1 MGEPWGFTDYSID
14 MDQAVRAYTLGSAID
29 LKMEADIG
37 SLETGKCADFVILK
51 EDIFA
56 DNWPAWFDPAT
67 FDPFTDFNDKI
78 FMTVF
83 NGEAVFEDETS

>member
-1 MGEPWGFTDYSID
+1 MGEPWGANDDSLD
-14 MDQAVRAYTLGSAID
+14 MDQAVRAYTMGSAID
-29 LKMEADIG
+29 LKMEDDIG
-37 SLETGKCADFVILK
+37 SLEIGKCADFVILK

-56 DNWPAWFDPAT
+56 DNWPTWFDPTT

-83 NGEAVFEDETS
+83 NGEPVFEEEAT